1 MRYRAFSLASA
12 AFFAVTTLAAPA
24 FAGEAD
30 YFRTVQGKWS
40 GAGEIVAGKYKNT
53 RFTCKFDGTAPRG
66 AAMDISGTCR
76 VGLFSQPMS
85 ARISKKGGAFRGEF
99 LDGAKGQGLDLK
111 AGKLR
116 GDKLVLDINRKQLN
130 GQMVA
135 NLKNE
140 NQLHLTISV
149 HAGSALVPVIG
160 LTLNRDGARKTTMLS
175 D

>member
-1 MRYRAFSLASA
+1 MRHRASTLASA
-12 AFFAVTTLAAPA
+12 IIVAASTLSAPV

-30 YFRTVQGKWS
+30 YFRAVQGKWS
-40 GAGEIVAGKYKNT
+40 GSGEIVAGKYKNT

-85 ARISKKGGAFRGEF
+85 ARISKKGGKFRGQF
-99 LDGAKGQGLDLK
+99 LDGAKGKGLDLK
-111 AGKLR
+111 AGQLR

-135 NLKNE
+135 NLKTE

-160 LTLNRDGARKTTMLS
+160 LTLQRDGARKTTMLS